1 MNVFFYPIFMISPFK
16 NGEEFEEFYGAIM
29 GKQCGC
35 ESDMSLLWD
44 LSKTSQQIWGFV
56 GHT

>member
-1 MNVFFYPIFMISPFK
+1 MFFYPIFMISPFK

>member
-29 GKQCGC
+29 GNNA
-35 ESDMSLLWD
+35 DVRV
-44 LSKTSQQIWGFV
+44 I
-56 GHT
+56 